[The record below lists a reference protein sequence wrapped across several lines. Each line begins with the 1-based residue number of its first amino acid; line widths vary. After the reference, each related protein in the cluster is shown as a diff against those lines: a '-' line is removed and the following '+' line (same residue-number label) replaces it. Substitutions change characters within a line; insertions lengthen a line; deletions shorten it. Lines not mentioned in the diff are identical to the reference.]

1 MTSPADILARL
12 AQHAPFNQLEPAARD
27 LLLDQLKARHY
38 DSGQVILMPNGK
50 PPQALTIIVDG
61 KVRASDPNNADA
73 DGPLTLSAGE
83 FFPIRAL
90 TMTQPSAFV
99 FAAATPVEAVELS
112 ADAFKTLLDLS
123 PAFAHHCNSYL
134 ARLIDESR
142 KQLQA
147 FYAQK
152 ANELQ
157 SLNTRLLDLV
167 KRPPVSVRA
176 DDSIEAAVTLM
187 GSENIGSMIVTDEQ
201 NRPIGL
207 LTQTDIVRRIVLP
220 KVSLDQ
226 PIRQVMTPE
235 PTVMSVSATAYDA
248 MLAMAARGIRHLLL
262 IDDQGCLAGAISE
275 RDLFALQRT
284 GLGQVRRNIDAAENA
299 FDLKAALRDVHH
311 TAFVML
317 AQGVAAAQLTRF
329 ISTLNDAITERVIHL
344 NLRQHALDDIEWSWL
359 AFGSEGREEQTVST
373 DQDNGIVFLIDDA
386 AALEPTRA
394 RLLAFA
400 KAVNQDLDTIGFPL
414 CKGEIMASNPK
425 WCLTLREW
433 QNQFTQWV
441 MTPKP
446 EALLNATIFFDFR
459 PLYGR
464 RDLAERMHAHLFAES
479 TNSPGF
485 QRMLAENALTATP
498 PLGTFRDF
506 TTVADTHGRPCIDLK
521 TSGARLFVDAARVL
535 AITHGVSDA
544 NTDER
549 LRKTAHHRGGAGK
562 DLDALLDAFHF
573 IQLLRLRHQHQEI
586 SQGRAGDNLLPVKEL
601 HQIDRRVLIEAFK
614 QAKLIQ
620 TRLKMTYQL

>member
-1 MTSPADILARL
+1 MSSADFLTRL
-12 AQHAPFNQLEPAARD
+12 AQHPPFNQLEANARE
-27 LLLDQLKARHY
+27 LLLRQVKARHF
-38 DSGQVILMPNGK
+38 DAGQIILMPDGTAPK
-50 PPQALTIIVDG
+50 VLTIIVEG
-61 KVRASDPNNADA
+61 KVRANDPKNSDP
-73 DGPLTLSAGE
+73 DGPLTLSPGE

-90 TMTQPSAFV
+90 SMGQPSAFI
-99 FAAATPVEAVELS
+99 FTAATPVEALELPA
-112 ADAFKTLLDLS
+112 ADFKTLLDLS
-123 PAFAHHCNSYL
+123 PSFARHCNSYL

-147 FYAQK
+147 LYAQK
-152 ANELQ
+152 ANEQQ
-157 SLNTRLLDLV
+157 SLNTRLAELI
-167 KRPPVSVRA
+167 KRPPVAMPA
-176 DDSIEAAVTLM
+176 DASIEAVVTRM
-187 GSENIGSMIVTDEQ
+187 GAENIGSMIITDAQ
-201 NRPIGL
+201 DRPIGL
-207 LTQTDIVRRIVLP
+207 LTQTDILRRIVLP
-220 KVSLDQ
+220 KTPLEQ
-226 PIRQVMTPE
+226 PINEVMTQQPS
-235 PTVMSVSATAYDA
+235 VMPVTASAYDA
-248 MLAMAARGIRHLLL
+248 MLAMAAKGIRHLLL
-262 IDDQGCLAGAISE
+262 VDDEGRLAGVISE

-284 GLGQVRRNIDAAENA
+284 GLGQVRRSIDAAENA

-329 ISTLNDAITERVIHL
+329 ISTLNDAITDRVIHL
-344 NLRQHALDDIEWSWL
+344 NLHNHSLDDIEWTWL

-373 DQDNGIVFLIDDA
+373 DQDNGIVFLLPEGAD
-386 AALEPTRA
+386 LEATRN

-400 KAVNQDLDTIGFPL
+400 RDVNRDLDTIGFPL

-425 WCLTLREW
+425 WCLTLRECK
-433 QNQFTQWV
+433 QQFTQWV

-464 RDLAERMHAHLFAES
+464 HDLADQMHTHLFAES

-506 TTVADTHGRPCIDLK
+506 STVADTHGRPCIDLK
-521 TSGARLFVDAARVL
+521 ISGARLFVDAARVL

-549 LRKTAHHRGGAGK
+549 LRKTAHHRGGAGN
-562 DLDALLDAFHF
+562 DLDALLEAFHF

-586 SQGRAGDNLLPVKEL
+586 GQGRAGDNLLPVKEL
-601 HQIDRRVLIEAFK
+601 NQIDRRVLIEAFK